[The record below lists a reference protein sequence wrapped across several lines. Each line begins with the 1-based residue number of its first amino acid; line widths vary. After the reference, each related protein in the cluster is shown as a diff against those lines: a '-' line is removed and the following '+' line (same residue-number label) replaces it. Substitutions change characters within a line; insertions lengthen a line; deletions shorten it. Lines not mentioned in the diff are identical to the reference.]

1 VIESD
6 SAHILYLMPF
16 TNSRPTR
23 AEGWFLL
30 ALPDILDVGVLDT
43 PVVFSSNRIYLT
55 MQTEGGPVL
64 TLLHMIDVRVLDV
77 TVLL

>member
-1 VIESD
+1 
-6 SAHILYLMPF
+6 
-16 TNSRPTR
+16 
-23 AEGWFLL
+23 L

-55 MQTEGGPVL
+55 IQTEGGPVL